1 MKIVIAPD
9 SFKGS
14 VSSAAACEAIAE
26 GIRRVLPKA
35 QIVSIPMADGGEG
48 TVDALVQSTGGG
60 VRTVRVTGPLGAP
73 VDAAYGI
80 LGAIESKDKS
90 KTMTAVIE
98 MSAAAGLTLVPRK
111 KRNPLH
117 TTTHGVGQLI
127 RDALDQ
133 GCRDFII
140 GIGGSG
146 TNDGGTGMA
155 QALGVRFLDQNQNEI
170 TDPMTGERM
179 GRVDSIDITQLDS
192 RIAESNFVVACD
204 VQNPLLGPT
213 GATRT
218 YGPQKGADAEKLEIL
233 ENNMTHIITQI
244 EKLVG
249 KTIRNIPGTGAAGGI
264 GASLI
269 AFTDAKLQSGV
280 DIVLRYSHFGD
291 HAARA
296 DLIFT
301 GEGRIDGQTVY
312 GKTIAGVAT
321 AAQKLNIPVI
331 ALAGTIVPDA
341 HKVLDIGVSAYLPIT
356 FGPITLEKAILN
368 AHANLANTAE
378 QVMRIILINK
388 KEVNRG

>member
-26 GIRRVLPKA
+26 GIRRVIPEAK
-35 QIVSIPMADGGEG
+35 IVSIPMADGGEG
-48 TVDALVQSTGGG
+48 TVDALVQSTGGQF
-60 VRTVRVTGPLGAP
+60 RTLEVTGPLGEP

-80 LGAIESKDKS
+80 LGTPESKDKS

-98 MSAAAGLTLVPRK
+98 MSAAAGLTLVPKDR
-111 KRNPLH
+111 RNPLR

-155 QALGVRFLDQNQNEI
+155 QALGVRFLDQNQSEI
-170 TDPMTGERM
+170 TDPMTGARM

-218 YGPQKGADAEKLEIL
+218 YGPQKGADTEAVEIL
-233 ENNMTHIITQI
+233 ENNMTHIITKI
-244 EKLVG
+244 EKLVS
-249 KTIRNIPGTGAAGGI
+249 KTIRDIPGTGAAGGI
-264 GASLI
+264 GSSLI
-269 AFTDAKLQSGV
+269 AFTDAQLQSGI
-280 DIVLRYSHFGD
+280 DIVLRYSRFAER
-291 HAARA
+291 AAGA

-301 GEGRIDGQTVY
+301 GEGRIDGQTIY
-312 GKTIAGVAT
+312 GKTIAGVAS
-321 AAQKLNIPVI
+321 AAQQLTIPVI
-331 ALAGTIVPDA
+331 ALAGAIGPDA

-356 FGPITLEKAILN
+356 SGPITLAQAILN
-368 AHANLANTAE
+368 AHDNLANTAE
-378 QVMRIILINK
+378 QVIRILLINE
-388 KEVNRG
+388 KEANKG

>member
-26 GIRRVLPKA
+26 GIRRVIPEAK
-35 QIVSIPMADGGEG
+35 IVSIPMADGGEG
-48 TVDALVQSTGGG
+48 TVDALVQSTGGQF
-60 VRTVRVTGPLGAP
+60 RTLEVTGPLGEP

-80 LGAIESKDKS
+80 LGTPESKDKS

-98 MSAAAGLTLVPRK
+98 MSAAAGLTLVPKDR
-111 KRNPLH
+111 RNPLH

-155 QALGVRFLDQNQNEI
+155 QALGVRFLDQNQSEI
-170 TDPMTGERM
+170 TDPMTGARM

-218 YGPQKGADAEKLEIL
+218 YGPQKGADTEAVEIL
-233 ENNMTHIITQI
+233 ENNMTHIITKI
-244 EKLVG
+244 EKLVS
-249 KTIRNIPGTGAAGGI
+249 KTIRDIPGTGAAGGI
-264 GASLI
+264 GSSLI
-269 AFTDAKLQSGV
+269 AFTDAQLQSGI
-280 DIVLRYSHFGD
+280 DIVLRYSRFAERAVG
-291 HAARA
+291 A
-296 DLIFT
+296 DLIIT
-301 GEGRIDGQTVY
+301 GEGRIDGQTIY
-312 GKTIAGVAT
+312 GKTIAGVAS
-321 AAQKLNIPVI
+321 AAQQLAIPAI
-331 ALAGTIVPDA
+331 ALAGAIGPDA
-341 HKVLDIGVSAYLPIT
+341 QKVLDIGVSAYLPIT
-356 FGPITLEKAILN
+356 SGPITLAQAILN
-368 AHANLANTAE
+368 AHDNLANTAE
-378 QVMRIILINK
+378 QVIRILLINE
-388 KEVNRG
+388 KEANKG

>member
-26 GIRRVLPKA
+26 GIRRVIPEAK
-35 QIVSIPMADGGEG
+35 IVSIPMADGGEG
-48 TVDALVQSTGGG
+48 TVDALVQSTGGQF
-60 VRTVRVTGPLGAP
+60 RTLEVTGPLGEP

-80 LGAIESKDKS
+80 LGTPESKDKS

-98 MSAAAGLTLVPRK
+98 MSAAAGLTLVPKDR
-111 KRNPLH
+111 RNPLH

-155 QALGVRFLDQNQNEI
+155 QALGVRFLDQNQSEI
-170 TDPMTGERM
+170 TEPMTGSRM

-218 YGPQKGADAEKLEIL
+218 YGPQKGADAKALEIL

-244 EKLVG
+244 EKLVS
-249 KTIRNIPGTGAAGGI
+249 KTIRDIPGTGAAGGI
-264 GASLI
+264 GSSLI
-269 AFTDAKLQSGV
+269 AFTGAKLQSGI
-280 DIVLRYSHFGD
+280 DIVLRYSRFAERAVG
-291 HAARA
+291 A
-296 DLIFT
+296 DLIIT
-301 GEGRIDGQTVY
+301 GEGRIDGQTIY
-312 GKTIAGVAT
+312 GKTIAGVAS
-321 AAQKLNIPVI
+321 AAQQLTIPVI
-331 ALAGTIVPDA
+331 ALAGAIGPDA

-356 FGPITLEKAILN
+356 SGPITLAQAILN
-368 AHANLANTAE
+368 TPANLANTAE
-378 QVMRIILINK
+378 QVIRIILINENK
-388 KEVNRG
+388 VNRG